1 MNYGMLL
8 EDVQE
13 VSKDKLKEVSFRVD
27 EEFIQ
32 YVKELNIDDD
42 IKKNLIKKSK
52 DRAFFDMLLINCIK
66 KVFPQLFGPTN
77 NVNLLTQA
85 FAYSIFAKLF
95 IDRWSYRLYLTCVHR
110 MLYDRQVLHQVIC
123 RRIHPALVQ
132 RSIHRRTHQRF
143 R

>member
-8 EDVQE
+8 EDVKE

-52 DRAFFDMLLINCIK
+52 ERAFFDMLLIN
-66 KVFPQLFGPTN
+66 
-77 NVNLLTQA
+77 
-85 FAYSIFAKLF
+85 
-95 IDRWSYRLYLTCVHR
+95 
-110 MLYDRQVLHQVIC
+110 
-123 RRIHPALVQ
+123 ALKD
-132 RSIHRRTHQRF
+132 
-143 R
+143 